1 MIYEKEKR
9 YIIPF
14 DDVPSARAK
23 MPEISVEERKGNFK
37 EVELG
42 FPEDVAIKE
51 AKRCLSC
58 RRCLGCALCWAEC
71 KTEAIDF
78 SMQDEELELEFDEVV
93 VTSGQDNAFYPIKE
107 EFKYG
112 TYPNV
117 ITDIKLERMLSET
130 GPTDGLIMS
139 PLNGEIPRKIAF
151 IQSYPEGD
159 HLLSSL
165 IYGINEAIISLHRVK
180 DMEAFIVSPLPAEFK
195 EKYLNRVKSIERLNL
210 IDANPELV
218 EAHEDGK
225 LKVFYS
231 KNGDKN
237 EIGLIDLVIVL
248 TKPRLSDYY
257 LKLQSQV
264 KGT

>member
-23 MPEISVEERKGNFK
+23 MPEISVEERRGNFK

-71 KTEAIDF
+71 KAEAIDF
-78 SMQDEELELEFDEVV
+78 SMQDEELELEFDEIII
-93 VTSGQDNAFYPIKE
+93 TAGQDNAFYPIKE

-112 TYPNV
+112 IYPNV
-117 ITDIKLERMLSET
+117 ITDIKFERMLSET

-139 PLNGEIPRKIAF
+139 PLNGEIPRRIAF
-151 IQSYPEGD
+151 IQSYSDED

-165 IYGINEAIISLHRVK
+165 IYGVNEAIISLHRVK
-180 DMEAFIVSPLPAEFK
+180 DMEAFIVSPLCPEFK
-195 EKYLNRVKSIERLNL
+195 EKYLDKVKQIERLKL
-210 IDANPELV
+210 IDANAELV
-218 EAHEDGK
+218 EKSEDGK

-231 KNGDKN
+231 ENGDKK
-237 EIGLIDLVIVL
+237 EIDLIDLVVVL

-257 LKLQSQV
+257 SKLQSQV
-264 KGT
+264 QS